1 MVTKKLKNMAA
12 YVRMCTQLVLY
23 AAPTEEA
30 ISVKPSFAAWFLA
43 PLSQQALG
51 LLFVVFTFF
60 TNLSRENPIVPNDSH
75 TVSLPFSYP
84 GKCLLSICGN

>member
-1 MVTKKLKNMAA
+1 MVTKKLKNIAA
-12 YVRMCTQLVLY
+12 YVRMCAQLVLY